1 MFSMYKGCLFIGTIM
16 VCGMLYIFGSLDNY
30 EYIKNFFR
38 PSSSRIKNYRNV
50 SNIIVESGIMFVETS
65 DKVEPTPLTVCSVE
79 SAAWLNPEKRIYF
92 FMKEFSGNLTQYPQ
106 PDYAGIPLLSSISN
120 VDVLPLNPT
129 ELFEDTPLIAWY
141 QKVNPNAERYW
152 THVLADGCRLAL
164 LWKYGGI
171 YLDTDIISLK
181 PLPFANFTCLEDG
194 SFFNN
199 AALGFHYIHHNFL
212 LDCMKDFV
220 ANYIGHVW
228 GQQGPRLITRVLKQ
242 WCQSDNPSAFTGKE
256 CNGISLWV
264 TRRFYP
270 IPYSNWGSYYNHWK
284 KEDIERYFSDT
295 YGAHIWNYMN
305 SGRKRKVT
313 AGSGSLLE
321 YLFQMHCPTTYKTLV
336 Q

>member
-16 VCGMLYIFGSLDNY
+16 ICGMLYIFGSLDNY

-38 PSSSRIKNYRNV
+38 PSPSRIKNYRNV

-79 SAAWLNPEKRIYF
+79 SAARLNPEKRIYF

-171 YLDTDIISLK
+171 YL
-181 PLPFANFTCLEDG
+181 
-194 SFFNN
+194 
-199 AALGFHYIHHNFL
+199 
-212 LDCMKDFV
+212 
-220 ANYIGHVW
+220 
-228 GQQGPRLITRVLKQ
+228 
-242 WCQSDNPSAFTGKE
+242 
-256 CNGISLWV
+256 
-264 TRRFYP
+264 
-270 IPYSNWGSYYNHWK
+270 
-284 KEDIERYFSDT
+284 
-295 YGAHIWNYMN
+295 
-305 SGRKRKVT
+305 
-313 AGSGSLLE
+313 
-321 YLFQMHCPTTYKTLV
+321 
-336 Q
+336 